1 MRKAFTFL
9 LPDEPYKT
17 TTVKNITVN
26 AVYTG
31 PRYLALCVIDATGEI
46 KYIARR
52 ADTEAEL
59 NFENLV
65 DDDPATTFIKLDA
78 DVHPFQAA
86 YLTNAYEYVQEI
98 PDYEEEVPGGKYTYH
113 YDAKQGA
120 LGQCRWVND
129 MKYIDGEYVGPG
141 FREHANSRAS
151 FFASIQNVIPAIENA
166 IAHKVENL
174 YTDEDV
180 QKLEDHLDFL
190 KNIETTYAN
199 VDHWKIPFPSD
210 LPNYY

>member
-17 TTVKNITVN
+17 TTVDNNTVN

-46 KYIARR
+46 KYIAKR
-52 ADTEAEL
+52 AETEAEL
-59 NFENLV
+59 NFEALV

-78 DVHPFQAA
+78 DVHTFQAA
-86 YLTNAYEYVQEI
+86 YLTNAYEYAEEI
-98 PDYEEEVPGGKYTYH
+98 PDYEEDVPGGKYTYQ
-113 YDAKQGA
+113 YDQKQGA

-129 MKYIDGEYVGPG
+129 MKYVDGNYVGPR

-151 FFASIQNVIPAIENA
+151 FFESIKLVIPAIENA
-166 IAHKVENL
+166 ISQRVENL

-190 KNIETTYAN
+190 KNIETTYAG